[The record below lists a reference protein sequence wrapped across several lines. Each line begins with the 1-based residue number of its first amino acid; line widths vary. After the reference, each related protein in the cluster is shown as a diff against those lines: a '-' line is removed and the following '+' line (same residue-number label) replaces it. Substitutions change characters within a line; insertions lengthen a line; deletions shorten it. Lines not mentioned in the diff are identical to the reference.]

1 MNSSFSLVSKLK
13 IVTPLNKPIA
23 NSFSFSRQVIFD
35 ATKGGIFFITS
46 KSFSEFREMGIEGN
60 FVFVGVRV
68 SGNGVRVGGIGVFVG
83 EIILGVVVAVF
94 SMLFSSMRGEFV

>member
-1 MNSSFSLVSKLK
+1 
-13 IVTPLNKPIA
+13 
-23 NSFSFSRQVIFD
+23 
-35 ATKGGIFFITS
+35 
-46 KSFSEFREMGIEGN
+46 MGIEGN